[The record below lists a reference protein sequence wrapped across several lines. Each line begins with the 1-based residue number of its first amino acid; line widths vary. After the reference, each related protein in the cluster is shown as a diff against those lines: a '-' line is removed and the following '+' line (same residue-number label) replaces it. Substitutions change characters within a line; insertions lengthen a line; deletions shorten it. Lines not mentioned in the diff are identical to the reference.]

1 MDLKE
6 LINLCIEVLKD
17 WRVIFITVLMILF
30 IDLAKYVIRYRKK
43 PVVKK
48 TKVAAAPKPAETPK
62 PEEGGE
68 DSGVDE

>member
-6 LINLCIEVLKD
+6 LIGICIEVLKD

-30 IDLAKYVIRYRKK
+30 IDLANYVIRYRKK

-48 TKVAAAPKPAETPK
+48 KKIISAPKPAEAPK
-62 PEEGGE
+62 PEDGGDAGDE
-68 DSGVDE
+68 DE